1 MGGMEM
7 GDNGLRVGLEMN
19 ASTIPMVPPSSSHPS
34 PFLSLPPHSSPF
46 LSPRL
51 PFQMLEVGNLAATG
65 FVTEA
70 RAHFSLWCAAKAPL
84 IIGTDVT
91 NITAAA
97 LAILT
102 NAEAIAVN
110 QDPLGVQAAAVW
122 SSAGTAVPG
131 GSGKNG
137 LPRVPKQS
145 VWVGPLEG
153 GAFAVVLFN
162 AAEEAAPI
170 TLTQAMLGQGAALLT
185 DHVGSGVAAGEDGAV
200 VGVGA
205 EVGAEVGVGAGLVM
219 RDLWRKKSLG
229 VFAGSFTATV
239 APHDVLFMTLRKE

>member
-1 MGGMEM
+1 
-7 GDNGLRVGLEMN
+7 MN
-19 ASTIPMVPPSSSHPS
+19 ASTILMVSPSSSHPS
-34 PFLSLPPHSSPF
+34 SFLYLPLPSSTF

-51 PFQMLEVGNLAATG
+51 SFQMLEVGNLAATG

-70 RAHFSLWCAAKAPL
+70 RAHFSLWCVAKAPL

-110 QDPLGVQAAAVW
+110 QDSLGVQAAAVW

-131 GSGKNG
+131 GSGKHG

-185 DHVGSGVAAGEDGAV
+185 ERVGSVVAGGEEGAV

-205 EVGAEVGVGAGLVM
+205 EVGVRAGLVM
-219 RDLWRKKSLG
+219 RDLWKKKSLG
-229 VFAGSFTATV
+229 VFTGSFTTTV